1 MPGCRPWQCIV
12 ETAGDLVAAR
22 DVKVEDAVTK
32 GLAGC
37 IASEVGLLLRT
48 APLVDQQHTVFR
60 QLLAAASEKSTPL
73 LGSVYSLCEVEVDK
87 DQVMDCIV
95 PLDESLDE
103 FKRGV
108 ELTRQ
113 CQDVLDKAQLSVEQL
128 MNVDDEASGEPFEPE
143 S

>member
-1 MPGCRPWQCIV
+1 MPEDDQQKPDFESALSEL
-12 ETAGDLVAAR
+12 ETLVRKLEAGDL
-22 DVKVEDAVTK
+22 
-32 GLAGC
+32 
-37 IASEVGLLLRT
+37 
-48 APLVDQQHTVFR
+48 
-60 QLLAAASEKSTPL
+60 
-73 LGSVYSLCEVEVDK
+73 
-87 DQVMDCIV
+87 

-128 MNVDDEASGEPFEPE
+128 MNVDDESSGEPFEPE